1 MAYLLGRSCVGLRA
15 ESILI
20 AARWLK
26 EQTPRDN
33 GRRSA

>member
-15 ESILI
+15 ENILI

-26 EQTPRDN
+26 EQTPPDSRL
-33 GRRSA
+33 RSA